1 MPNQQKR
8 ADFKDG
14 EYVLYQKGGT
24 FQFGKIKRCLARGAF
39 VWYHEG
45 QTAALTPYEY
55 LYHIDN
61 AFVIKQTSLAELA

>member
-1 MPNQQKR
+1 MPNQQKK

-14 EYVLYQKGGT
+14 EYVLYQKGDTYQLG
-24 FQFGKIKRCLARGAF
+24 QIKSRLERGAF

-55 LYHIDN
+55 LHHIEN
-61 AFVIKQTSLAELA
+61 AFVIKQTSLAELD